1 MKPNRTEPKWL
12 FTLILAF
19 HITSIHV
26 EASHDDDDDVRI
38 LIVGMRGDSRFSA
51 AEILSGRKDGG
62 QEDREIVK
70 TPVITDEG
78 RRMMLVTGPN
88 LCEDDT
94 ARQSFTTALFL
105 SAPGP
110 HAVLMLLNLEDQ
122 ESEECDVVKRVQD
135 LLGAEVLQY
144 CIVLLQ
150 QNHQERLTGAS
161 RGIAGEMINAC
172 GGRFH
177 MIRDSEPKPAQTAAL
192 VAEIHKL
199 VQLNAHGFYSGLN
212 EKQQLHSERLKL
224 LKKLQE
230 IETILT
236 GKDSQN
242 VNKENQLLSVI
253 YDTLGGAAG
262 NIGWISLV
270 SFTALVVY
278 TEGNG
283 KMLNFGAIFAALVVF
298 MVYLRHVLNPD
309 VAIPLN
315 LALVK
320 SLATI
325 FKRDSREIEGFKL
338 SRIISDSN
346 FRDIIVNIIGDFI
359 RNTEMSI
366 PFVLGSSLV
375 FGTIISV
382 RSWSDVLIA
391 CHAAPG
397 VTAGAYAFIFHNEKK
412 SCESPVFVL
421 GSFLCCSTGATLS
434 MGFVTV
440 FALLGVKQT
449 IMLLI
454 SGFTMAYW
462 LLDMKLFSSETLKKV
477 IGFTFL
483 TLFFPCGCVL
493 IGSLFLILGPMMSF
507 LKVLIESLVS
517 SYLFYV
523 VLFVGAL
530 LIWRRNSNNKTK

>member
-1 MKPNRTEPKWL
+1 MKLNRTEPKWL
-12 FTLILAF
+12 FTLILAL
-19 HITSIHV
+19 HITSIH
-26 EASHDDDDDVRI
+26 ASHDDDDEVRI

-51 AEILSGRKDGG
+51 ADVLSGRKDGG

-105 SAPGP
+105 SSPGP

-122 ESEECDVVKRVQD
+122 ESEECDVVKRVQE

-144 CIVLLQ
+144 WIVLLH

-192 VAEIHKL
+192 VAEIDKL
-199 VQLNAHGFYSGLN
+199 VRLNAHGFYSVLT
-212 EKQQLHSERLKL
+212 QTLKT
-224 LKKLQE
+224 E
-230 IETILT
+230 ET
-236 GKDSQN
+236 SQDAE
-242 VNKENQLLSVI
+242 ENQLLSVI

-262 NIGWISLV
+262 IIGWISLV
-270 SFTALVVY
+270 SFIALVVY
-278 TEGNG
+278 TEGNN
-283 KMLNFGAIFAALVVF
+283 KMLILGAKFAALVLF
-298 MVYLRHVLNPD
+298 MVYLRHVLSPD

-315 LALVK
+315 LAMIT
-320 SLATI
+320 SLANI
-325 FKRDSREIEGFKL
+325 FKRDPRVIEDSKVSKSSSG
-338 SRIISDSN
+338 SNSSDT
-346 FRDIIVNIIGDFI
+346 IGDLIAGILRVGVFFMAI
-359 RNTEMSI
+359 TSV

-412 SCESPVFVL
+412 SSESPDFVL
-421 GSFLCCSTGATLS
+421 GSFLCCIIGAALS

-440 FALLGVKQT
+440 FALLGVT
-449 IMLLI
+449 MTLMLLI
-454 SGFTMAYW
+454 SGLTVAYW
-462 LLDMKLFSSETLKKV
+462 HLKPETLGKV
-477 IGFTFL
+477 IAFTVL
-483 TLFFPCGCVL
+483 TLFISCGCVL
-493 IGSLFLILGPMMSF
+493 IGSVFLILGRMMSF
-507 LKVLIESLVS
+507 LKVLLESLVS
-517 SYLFYV
+517 FFLFYV
-523 VLFVGAL
+523 TLSLGAL
-530 LIWRRNSNNKTK
+530 IIWRRNRNKKSK

>member
-1 MKPNRTEPKWL
+1 MRPNGTEPKWL

-26 EASHDDDDDVRI
+26 EASHDDDDDVRILIDDDDVRI

-135 LLGAEVLQY
+135 LLGAEVLHA

-199 VQLNAHGFYSGLN
+199 VQLNAHRFYS
-212 EKQQLHSERLKL
+212 QTLKT
-224 LKKLQE
+224 E
-230 IETILT
+230 DT
-236 GKDSQN
+236 SQD
-242 VNKENQLLSVI
+242 VHEENQLLSVI

-278 TEGNG
+278 TKGND
-283 KMLNFGAIFAALVVF
+283 KMLIFRAIFAALVLF
-298 MVYLRHVLNPD
+298 LVYLRHVLSPY

-315 LALVK
+315 LALIT
-320 SLATI
+320 SIATI
-325 FKRDSREIEGFKL
+325 ITRDSREIEGFQQKF
-338 SRIISDSN
+338 SRSSTQSVI
-346 FRDIIVNIIGDFI
+346 
-359 RNTEMSI
+359 NTLAYTLVIALIDLLFMWIAIMSV

-397 VTAGAYAFIFHNEKK
+397 VTAGAYAFIFHNETI
-412 SCESPVFVL
+412 SRESPVFVL
-421 GSFLCCSTGATLS
+421 GSFLCCIIGATLS

-440 FALLGVKQT
+440 FALLGVEMT

-454 SGFTMAYW
+454 SGLTMAYW
-462 LLDMKLFSSETLKKV
+462 HLMTETLEKV
-477 IGFTFL
+477 TGL
-483 TLFFPCGCVL
+483 TVFGLTVTMFFPCGCVL
-493 IGSLFLILGPMMSF
+493 TASHDDDDDDDDVRILIVGMRGDSRFSAAEILSGRKDGGQEDREI
-507 LKVLIESLVS
+507 LKTPVITDE
-517 SYLFYV
+517 Y
-523 VLFVGAL
+523 
-530 LIWRRNSNNKTK
+530 

>member
-1 MKPNRTEPKWL
+1 
-12 FTLILAF
+12 
-19 HITSIHV
+19 
-26 EASHDDDDDVRI
+26 
-38 LIVGMRGDSRFSA
+38 MRGDSRFSA

-199 VQLNAHGFYSGLN
+199 VQLNAHRFYS
-212 EKQQLHSERLKL
+212 QTLKT
-224 LKKLQE
+224 E
-230 IETILT
+230 ET
-236 GKDSQN
+236 SQD
-242 VNKENQLLSVI
+242 VHEENQLLSVI

-270 SFTALVVY
+270 SLTALVVY
-278 TEGNG
+278 TEGND
-283 KMLNFGAIFAALVVF
+283 KMLIFGAKFAVLVVF
-298 MVYLRHVLNPD
+298 MVYLRHFLNPD

-315 LALVK
+315 LALIT
-320 SLATI
+320 SIATI
-325 FKRDSREIEGFKL
+325 FTRDSREIEDF
-338 SRIISDSN
+338 SRSSSDPN
-346 FRDIIVNIIGDFI
+346 FRDTIRHLIAYIFI
-359 RNTEMSI
+359 RLILMSIAIMSI

-397 VTAGAYAFIFHNEKK
+397 VAAGAYAFIFHNEKK
-412 SCESPVFVL
+412 SCESPVFVF
-421 GSFLCCSTGATLS
+421 GSFLFCIIGATLS

-440 FALLGVKQT
+440 FALLGVKMT

-454 SGFTMAYW
+454 LWLTMAYW
-462 LLDMKLFSSETLKKV
+462 DLKSETLKKV
-477 IGFTFL
+477 IGLSAL
-483 TLFFPCGCVL
+483 TLFFSCGCVL
-493 IGSLFLILGPMMSF
+493 TGSVFLILGPMMSF
-507 LKVLIESLVS
+507 LKVLMESLVS

-523 VLFVGAL
+523 AL
-530 LIWRRNSNNKTK
+530 LLIVIWRTLLNI